1 MNYIA
6 CHGLLSSKY
15 LYADTRNYS
24 ADSLFNR
31 HKIPVKFSEEFIN
44 KDEKYILVSCK
55 VRRKYRAAFKTAME
69 ELSDKMA
76 LLGHSDYD
84 QFCEK
89 LFSMLKK
96 EAGRADS

>member
-6 CHGLLSSKY
+6 FNSLLSSRY
-15 LYADTRNYS
+15 FYADTPNYS
-24 ADSLFNR
+24 ADSLFCR
-31 HKIPVKFSEEFIN
+31 HKIPVKFSEEYVK

-76 LLGHSDYD
+76 LIGHSDYD
-84 QFCEK
+84 EFCEK
-89 LFSMLKK
+89 LFSKLKK
-96 EAGRADS
+96 EAGRADP